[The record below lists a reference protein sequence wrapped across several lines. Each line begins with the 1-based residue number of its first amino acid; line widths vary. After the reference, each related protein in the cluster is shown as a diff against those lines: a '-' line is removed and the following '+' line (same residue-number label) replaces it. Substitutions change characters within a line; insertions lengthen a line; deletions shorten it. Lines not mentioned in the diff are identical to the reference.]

1 MAMPL
6 TAPFSVPVAAGAL
19 WFGMVGGGFPDWF
32 DLRSDFRRAFRL
44 RHRGASHGLP
54 ILVVMTALCF
64 AGLMV
69 LAQGDID
76 VYEVG
81 LSPAPETV
89 RLWTAAFALGMFSH
103 LVSDACTRGGIRPML
118 PFAQWRVWL
127 LPRFMRSR
135 YDGYLDRI
143 ARVASLIVLIAFGV
157 LTLVQRGLL
166 AV

>member
-32 DLRSDFRRAFRL
+32 DLRSDFRRALRL

-54 ILVVMTALCF
+54 FFGVMTALCF
-64 AGLMV
+64 AGLTV
-69 LAQGDID
+69 LAQGDIT
-76 VYEVG
+76 VYG
-81 LSPAPETV
+81 IRLSPEPDTV
-89 RLWTAAFALGMFSH
+89 QLWTGAFALGMLSH
-103 LVSDACTRGGIRPML
+103 LVSDACTSGGIRPLL

-135 YDGYLDRI
+135 YDGYLDRVARI
-143 ARVASLIVLIAFGV
+143 AALVVLIAFG
-157 LTLVQRGLL
+157 LFTLVQRGLL